1 MTLNAMR
8 RFPLLRPA
16 VFDSIFHAEE
26 TAAAAD
32 PDADLAAVAFGDVGI
47 SVR

>member
-1 MTLNAMR
+1 
-8 RFPLLRPA
+8 
-16 VFDSIFHAEE
+16 VFDSIVHAEE

-32 PDADLAAVAFGDVGI
+32 PDADLAAVVFGDVAI